1 MTGKYG
7 CLFNVLLYN
16 ICLIVLQQSDCWLYL
31 TINFA
36 VIYMYMFFNLLKHV
50 RTYIFQIK
58 NIELEGKLT
67 TAKNE
72 LTEAKKQNEKVNLL
86 HNNFCVCA

>member
-1 MTGKYG
+1 MAA
-7 CLFNVLLYN
+7 LFNVLLYN
-16 ICLIVLQQSDCWLYL
+16 ICLIVQQQSDCWLYL
-31 TINFA
+31 TIKFA
-36 VIYMYMFFNLLKHV
+36 VIYMYMFFKLLKHV
-50 RTYIFQIK
+50 RMYIFQIK